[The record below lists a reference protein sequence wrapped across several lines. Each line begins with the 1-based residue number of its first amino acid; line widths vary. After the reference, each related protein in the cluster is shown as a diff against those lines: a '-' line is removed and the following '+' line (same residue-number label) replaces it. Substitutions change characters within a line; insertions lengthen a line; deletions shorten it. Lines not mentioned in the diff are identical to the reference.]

1 MGGSKDERKY
11 NGRIKRNE
19 STMRGSKGTK
29 EQWEDQKK
37 ERTMGGS
44 KRTKERIMRGSKG
57 TKETMGGQNRTKRT
71 MG

>member
-1 MGGSKDERKY
+1 M
-11 NGRIKRNE
+11 
-19 STMRGSKGTK
+19 
-29 EQWEDQKK
+29 DQKK

>member
-1 MGGSKDERKY
+1 
-11 NGRIKRNE
+11 
-19 STMRGSKGTK
+19 
-29 EQWEDQKK
+29 
-37 ERTMGGS
+37 MGGS